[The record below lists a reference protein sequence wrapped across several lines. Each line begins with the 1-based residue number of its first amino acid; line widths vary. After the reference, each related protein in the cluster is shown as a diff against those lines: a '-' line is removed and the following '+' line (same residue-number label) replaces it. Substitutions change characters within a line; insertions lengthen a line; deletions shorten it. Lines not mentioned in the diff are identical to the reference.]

1 MNDIVQKNLA
11 QIRQVMQYYG
21 VRRAYVFG
29 SAVKNSMH
37 PDSDVDFIISFPK
50 EMDYETY
57 GNNYFAL
64 LHDLRGL
71 LKKEVDLVAEETL
84 SNPYLIQ
91 SINQNKVQIL

>member
-1 MNDIVQKNLA
+1 MNGIVQQHLP
-11 QIRQVMQYYG
+11 QIKQLMQQYG
-21 VRRAYVFG
+21 VQSAYAFG
-29 SAVKNSMH
+29 SSVKNTMR

-50 EMDYETY
+50 DMDYETY

-64 LHDLRGL
+64 LYGLRDL

-91 SINQNKVQIL
+91 SINQNKVRIL